1 MKINWKVRLKNP
13 IFWVA
18 ITSAIATFVYTIL
31 GMFEIVP
38 GISKSDLIEMISVII
53 SGLTTLGV
61 LVDPTTAGIS
71 DSNQAMTYTKP
82 KEDSNDD
89 YQ

>member
-18 ITSAIATFVYTIL
+18 ITSAIATFIYTVL
-31 GMFEIVP
+31 GLFGIVP
-38 GISKSDLIEMISVII
+38 SISKSDLIEAIGVII

-61 LVDPTTAGIS
+61 LVDPTTAGVS
-71 DSNQAMTYTKP
+71 DSNQAMTYTEP
-82 KEDSNDD
+82 KKDFNNTD
-89 YQ
+89 Y